1 MALVDSIS
9 SMESGFVTR
18 RRSKNGVKYQP
29 NRVKLQHVDR
39 SMFADD
45 DQYLKGLGWL
55 RPVEIR

>member
-18 RRSKNGVKYQP
+18 RRSKNGIKYQS
-29 NRVKLQHVDR
+29 NQVKLQHVDR
-39 SMFADD
+39 SMFDDD